1 MTPKPHVAVKDIV
14 NDIRSGTPDHELMK
28 KYNLSSK
35 GLQRAFQKLVAM
47 GAMTQA
53 EIDARGQP
61 AADTIFFQ
69 SMREF
74 PRHYLVVQIPIQ
86 VIGDNSQTVGKV
98 RDITEQGL
106 GISGVEATVG
116 EEKTFGF
123 HPDEFISVQP
133 FTFKAE
139 CRWAEQKGPKDFV
152 AGFQITNITKD
163 GLERL
168 HQLIQD
174 LTFGDG

>member
-1 MTPKPHVAVKDIV
+1 MSQKPHVAVKDIV
-14 NDIRSGTPDHELMK
+14 NDIRSGVPDHELMR
-28 KYNLSSK
+28 KYNLSVK
-35 GLQRAFQKLVAM
+35 GVQRAFEKLVLI
-47 GAMTQA
+47 GAVTRA
-53 EIDARGQP
+53 EIDARGQA

-69 SMREF
+69 SMREL
-74 PRHYLVVQIPIQ
+74 PRHYLVVQIPIH
-86 VIGDNSQTVGKV
+86 VIGDNSKTVGKV

-123 HPDEFISVQP
+123 YPDEFISVQP

-163 GLERL
+163 GLEKLR
-168 HQLIQD
+168 QLIQD